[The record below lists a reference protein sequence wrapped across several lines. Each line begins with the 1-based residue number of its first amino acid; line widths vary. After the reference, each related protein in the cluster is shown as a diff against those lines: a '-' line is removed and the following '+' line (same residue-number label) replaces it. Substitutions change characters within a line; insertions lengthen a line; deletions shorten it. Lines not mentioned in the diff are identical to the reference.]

1 MRARQQGEEG
11 RLTRTHEQV
20 IADLYEKYIELIG
33 TVKED
38 GETTSDG
45 YVCSHPYGMSRVGT
59 GDTMRR

>member
-1 MRARQQGEEG
+1 MRARQQGEER
-11 RLTRTHEQV
+11 RLTRTREQV

-45 YVCSHPYGMSRVGT
+45 YVCSREHEV
-59 GDTMRR
+59 